1 MKWLLTAT
9 LTLFVSAGCM
19 ASGTKASDVFS
30 IQKDAD
36 GFVHVMEA
44 GNPVF
49 RYVTREILKEGV
61 PEDRRRST
69 YIHPLYGLDGSV
81 LTDDFPEDH
90 FHHRGVSWMWM
101 TVTFDGVTK
110 DLWTLKGLRQRYI
123 SHTSATRPD
132 RAVLQFEN
140 EWIEDS
146 TGRKILDET
155 VHITTHKATEAGRAI
170 DFRIRLA
177 AVDTPVTIATSATG
191 YSGFGVR
198 MAPREDAVI
207 TSSNGHIPAD
217 QSNVRHT
224 WADFSARF
232 QGKQQAEG
240 VTIFQHRAN
249 PYYPDGWTLRY
260 YGYLSPNFTNQA
272 EGYTIAPGKP
282 LTLRF
287 RLWVHKG
294 PADPDTFET
303 MLTNYHKG
311 L

>member
-1 MKWLLTAT
+1 MKWLRTTT
-9 LTLFVSAGCM
+9 LAFVVWAGFM
-19 ASGTKASDVFS
+19 AKDTNASGTFS
-30 IQKDAD
+30 IEKDKD
-36 GFVHVMEA
+36 GFVYLLEE
-44 GNPVF
+44 GKPVF
-49 RYVTREILKEGV
+49 RYVTGEMLKDGV

-90 FHHRGVSWMWM
+90 YHHRGVSWMWM

-110 DLWTLKGLRQRYI
+110 DLWTLKGLRQRYL
-123 SHTSATRPD
+123 SHTSVIRPD
-132 RAVLQFEN
+132 RAVLNFEN
-140 EWIEDS
+140 AWIEDS
-146 TGRKILDET
+146 TGRRILDET
-155 VHITTHKATEAGRAI
+155 LHITTHKATETGRAI

-177 AVDTPVTIATSATG
+177 AVDTPVTLATSATG

-198 MAPREDAVI
+198 VAPREDAVI
-207 TSSNGHIPAD
+207 TSSNGHIPGD

-232 QGKQQAEG
+232 EGKPQAEG
-240 VTIFQHRAN
+240 VTIFQHRVN

-272 EGYTIAPGKP
+272 DGYTIAPGKP

-294 PADPDTFET
+294 QADPDTFEK
-303 MLTNYHKG
+303 MLMNYHRG